1 MAGPDSEFWFCF
13 SKAFAMPMPMS
24 MGDCGGVSA
33 GSRAGDW
40 QSVLNYLFEARRG
53 RVAFESRARAVAS
66 QAAELCSLIIDWNV
80 WDLPLRCPWEPHGWP
95 HNIS

>member
-40 QSVLNYLFEARRG
+40 QSVLNYLFEVGAAVSLLNQGQGLLREHNRLERLG
-53 RVAFESRARAVAS
+53 FASSMRHGGAPRVA
-66 QAAELCSLIIDWNV
+66 
-80 WDLPLRCPWEPHGWP
+80 P
-95 HNIS
+95 